1 MAPRM
6 ARAKTGRRVAR
17 RMSSKSG
24 PRVARVRTVPR
35 VALARRMS
43 SKSEPRVARVRTVP
57 CVALAQATPR
67 VARPERR
74 AAIQSPAGGKDL
86 RQQWCWA
93 QEKRGPAR
101 KGRREDLQG
110 TEVTSQWGWAPS

>member
-6 ARAKTGRRVAR
+6 ARAKTGLRVAR

-43 SKSEPRVARVRTVP
+43 SKSESRV
-57 CVALAQATPR
+57 AQATPR

-74 AAIQSPAGGKDL
+74 AAIQFPAGGKDL

-93 QEKRGPAR
+93 QERRGPAR

>member
-1 MAPRM
+1 M
-6 ARAKTGRRVAR
+6 ARAKTGPRVAR

-24 PRVARVRTVPR
+24 PR

-43 SKSEPRVARVRTVP
+43 SKSEPRVARVRTVS

-74 AAIQSPAGGKDL
+74 AAIQSPAGGRDL

-93 QEKRGPAR
+93 QERRGPAR

-110 TEVTSQWGWAPS
+110 TKVTSQWGWASS